1 MGQQKHT
8 SSPQPSPPSDG
19 REGELEELDSA
30 RGSHA
35 APGHTNT
42 VTSQRTV
49 PKQGGSQAWLM
60 LAPFF
65 VFFLVFWVIPLAG
78 GLRASLYS
86 NELYGRAHFAGLEH
100 YRELIQD
107 ARYFKALKNTLLYT
121 AGSVLL
127 VLPLALLLAQSLR
140 SAFSRVRP
148 ILTFVLL
155 LPGLTPPA
163 VLALLFLLVFH
174 GREGILNQ
182 VFVMPFGLPP
192 INWLKDPAFI
202 LPALVLQ
209 AVWRWTGFI
218 TFFILAGMEAIP
230 AALFEAAHL
239 ETNSRWRVFFTVT
252 LPLLRH
258 VLLFSA
264 VYLVVDA
271 FSLFSGSYVLLG
283 GSGGTADAGLL
294 LVSYTYQQ
302 AFTFG
307 KFGTAAAMSM
317 SVAPLLLFGLWLC
330 FLRRPWQAKFL
341 GLSSAKKDA

>member
-1 MGQQKHT
+1 LCQTRAVQSRFTTASK
-8 SSPQPSPPSDG
+8 SG
-19 REGELEELDSA
+19 R
-30 RGSHA
+30 
-35 APGHTNT
+35 
-42 VTSQRTV
+42 
-49 PKQGGSQAWLM
+49 QAWPL

-65 VFFLVFWVIPLAG
+65 AFFFVFWVVPLAG

-86 NELYGRAHFAGLEH
+86 NELYGPAHFAGLDH
-100 YRELIQD
+100 YRELLQD

-121 AGSVLL
+121 ACSVVLI
-127 VLPLALLLAQSLR
+127 LPLALLLAQGLR
-140 SAFSRVRP
+140 HAFVRLRP
-148 ILTFVLL
+148 VLTFFLL

-182 VFVMPFGLPP
+182 LFVMPFGLPP

-230 AALFEAAHL
+230 VTFYEAAHL

-252 LPLLRH
+252 LPMLRH
-258 VLLFSA
+258 VLLFAA

-294 LVSYTYQQ
+294 LVSYIYQQ
-302 AFTFG
+302 AFAFG
-307 KFGTAAAMSM
+307 KFGTAAAMSL
-317 SVAPLLLFGLWLC
+317 SAAPLLLFGLWLC
-330 FLRRPWQAKFL
+330 FMRSRQKQSL
-341 GLSSAKKDA
+341 G